1 MRLSSAP
8 SSKSVSVTI
17 TRFIKL
23 LTRQA
28 DAGGVGDGEGL
39 FLRVEPA
46 QTGNNTHRWSTIS
59 LWPPPPQWVDDVT
72 TDLMT
77 GTSGPKV
84 SSFMHSMSVVTS
96 ASRVGSTKEPPTRFP
111 PRSTFAPRDTAS
123 DICCAT
129 CRTQRLS
136 EGKLVEAAR

>member
-1 MRLSSAP
+1 MARASS
-8 SSKSVSVTI
+8 SVSNLHKRETTHI
-17 TRFIKL
+17 SGQQSASGHNL
-23 LTRQA
+23 L
-28 DAGGVGDGEGL
+28 
-39 FLRVEPA
+39 P
-46 QTGNNTHRWSTIS
+46 
-59 LWPPPPQWVDDVT
+59 PPPPQWNDDVT

-96 ASRVGSTKEPPTRFP
+96 ASRVGSTKELPTRFP

-123 DICCAT
+123 DIWCAT

-136 EGKLVEAAR
+136 EGKFVKAA